1 MATRGVWENNV
12 LWHSLQM
19 EEFSNEIKQ
28 YFLIFYC
35 QLYKKLEQHTWLCTF
50 CWFFWGKRRCQ
61 SLLRTLQRVSSI
73 CKLNTTTAND
83 LWAKSSI
90 NLLRIGASLRYDDK
104 WRLTIN
110 IYICNLQ
117 ERHIIDIKSSRTT
130 DTTDSLQN
138 SQKSSVVINN
148 ASRSAYNNSKLEL
161 MAWNYEAGSDLK
173 LVIIIEIYG
182 YVRVTVCNHVV

>member
-1 MATRGVWENNV
+1 MTMHILLV
-12 LWHSLQM
+12 
-19 EEFSNEIKQ
+19 
-28 YFLIFYC
+28 
-35 QLYKKLEQHTWLCTF
+35 
-50 CWFFWGKRRCQ
+50 FWGKRRCQ

-117 ERHIIDIKSSRTT
+117 ERQIIDIKSSRTT

-138 SQKSSVVINN
+138 SQKSSVANN
-148 ASRSAYNNSKLEL
+148 TSRCAYS
-161 MAWNYEAGSDLK
+161 LK
-173 LVIIIEIYG
+173 LWSRIRSKTSNYN
-182 YVRVTVCNHVV
+182 RNLWVCKSNSMQPCGVNGCWCTDNGKISITSSGLAVHPGVVAMFLVQWCCRNLHYEHDCVANPY

>member
-12 LWHSLQM
+12 LWHSLWM

-28 YFLIFYC
+28 YFLIYRYW

-50 CWFFWGKRRCQ
+50 CRFFEAKEDVNPCQ
-61 SLLRTLQRVSSI
+61 EHYKVSQVF
-73 CKLNTTTAND
+73 CKLNNTTAND

-117 ERHIIDIKSSRTT
+117 ERQIVDIKSSRTT
-130 DTTDSLQN
+130 ATTDSLQN

-173 LVIIIEIYG
+173 LVIIEIYG
-182 YVRVTVCNHVV
+182 YARVT

>member
-1 MATRGVWENNV
+1 MTMHILLV
-12 LWHSLQM
+12 
-19 EEFSNEIKQ
+19 
-28 YFLIFYC
+28 
-35 QLYKKLEQHTWLCTF
+35 
-50 CWFFWGKRRCQ
+50 FWGKRRCQ

-117 ERHIIDIKSSRTT
+117 ERQIIDIKSSRTT

-148 ASRSAYNNSKLEL
+148 TSRSAYNNSKLEL

-182 YVRVTVCNHVV
+182 YARVTVCNHVV